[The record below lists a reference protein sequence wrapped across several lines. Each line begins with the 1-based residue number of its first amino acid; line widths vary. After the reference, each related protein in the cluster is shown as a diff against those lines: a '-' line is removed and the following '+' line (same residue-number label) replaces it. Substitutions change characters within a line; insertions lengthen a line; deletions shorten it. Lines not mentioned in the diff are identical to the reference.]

1 MMSDVLTVAWKEW
14 KELLSWHSQGA
25 RGRGG
30 LNILIMLVVFGVVLP
45 LQTGAEWVTSP
56 LILLSWAWV
65 PLLLVSSVIAQA
77 FAGERERHTLETLL
91 STRLSDS
98 SILLGKIAAAVV
110 YGWGLAMLSLI
121 VGLITINIA
130 FAKGGLLIY
139 PVEIALGGVV
149 LTWLVASTVAAAGT
163 LVSLHASTVRQAQQT
178 LSMASFVIVFGA
190 VYGVKVLPG
199 EWQAA
204 VNNALMGSGLVQIV
218 LVASIVLVVATGIL
232 IAVSLGRFQRT
243 RLILD

>member
-1 MMSDVLTVAWKEW
+1 MSDILTVAWKEW
-14 KELLSWHSQGA
+14 KEMLSLRSSGT

-30 LNILIMLVVFGVVLP
+30 LSMLITVAVFGVVLP
-45 LQTGAEWVTSP
+45 LQTGAEWVASP

-91 STRLSDS
+91 STRLSDR
-98 SILLGKIAAAVV
+98 SILLGKIVAAVA
-110 YGWGLAMLSLI
+110 YGWGLTMLSLI
-121 VGLITINIA
+121 AGVITINVA
-130 FAKGGLLIY
+130 FGEGSLLFY
-139 PVEIALGGVV
+139 PAEIAVGGVV
-149 LTWLVASTVAAAGT
+149 LTFLVASTVAAAGT

-178 LSMASFVIVFGA
+178 LSVASLVMVFGS
-190 VYGVKVLPG
+190 VYGVQALPA

-204 VNNALMGSGLVQIV
+204 FAKALMGSSLSSILLIASAV
-218 LVASIVLVVATGIL
+218 LLVVTGIL
-232 IAVSLGRFQRT
+232 TAIGVGRFQRT